1 MAGIVGGA
9 AGGLSGWDAFEA
21 MIERIAVDALTLRTQ
36 LPELTLR
43 VGGSVVARVAA
54 REAGHGV
61 IVLAGVPLLAKLPP
75 QVEAGQTLHLKV
87 TEVTADQ
94 VTLRLDQQ
102 AMLAA
107 AQSAQPPAPPPA
119 RLAVEEPPRRG
130 AGGEETAT
138 VSLAFD
144 SAVLGRLDLRLDLAR
159 GTVSASVAAPPGAAF
174 DLATDAAGRLQ
185 DALAERTGRAAQVRV
200 TPRREPLDTYA

>member
-1 MAGIVGGA
+1 MRC
-9 AGGLSGWDAFEA
+9 LKA
-21 MIERIAVDALTLRTQ
+21 MIEQIALDALALRAK

-43 VGGSVVARVAA
+43 EGASVVARVAA

-61 IVLAGVPLLAKLPP
+61 IVLAGVPLVAQLPP
-75 QVEAGQTLHLKV
+75 EVQAGQTLHLKIA
-87 TEVTADQ
+87 EVTADQ

-107 AQSAQPPAPPPA
+107 QAPPPA
-119 RLAVEEPPRRG
+119 APPPPRLVVEEPPRRG

-144 SAVLGRLDLRLDLAR
+144 SAVLGRLDLRVDLAR
-159 GTVSASVAAPPGAAF
+159 GNVSASVAAPAGAALE
-174 DLATDAAGRLQ
+174 LATEAAGRLQ

-200 TPRREPLDTYA
+200 TPRRDPFDAYA

>member
-1 MAGIVGGA
+1 
-9 AGGLSGWDAFEA
+9 
-21 MIERIAVDALTLRTQ
+21 MIERIALDALALRAQ

-43 VGGSVVARVAA
+43 EGASVVARVAA

-61 IVLAGVPLLAKLPP
+61 IVLAGVPLVAQLPP
-75 QVEAGQTLHLKV
+75 EVQAGQTLHLRIA
-87 TEVTADQ
+87 EVTADQ

-107 AQSAQPPAPPPA
+107 QAQPPAAPPLPH
-119 RLAVEEPPRRG
+119 LVVEEPPRRG

-144 SAVLGRLDLRLDLAR
+144 SAVLGRLDLRVDLAR
-159 GTVSASVAAPPGAAF
+159 GNVSASIAAPPGAAL
-174 DLATDAAGRLQ
+174 DLATEAAGRLQ

-200 TPRREPLDTYA
+200 TPRRDPFDAYA

>member
-1 MAGIVGGA
+1 
-9 AGGLSGWDAFEA
+9 
-21 MIERIAVDALTLRTQ
+21 MIERIAVDALVLRAQ

-43 VGGSVVARVAA
+43 VGASVVARVAA

-61 IVLAGVPLLAKLPP
+61 IVLAGVPLVAQLPP
-75 QVEAGQTLHLKV
+75 EVATGQTLHLKV
-87 TEVTADQ
+87 AEVTAEQ

-107 AQSAQPPAPPPA
+107 AQAGQPLAPPPP
-119 RLAVEEPPRRG
+119 RVAVDEPPRRG
-130 AGGEETAT
+130 AGGEESAT

-144 SAVLGRLDLRLDLAR
+144 SAVLGRLDLRVDLAR
-159 GTVSASVAAPPGAAF
+159 GNVSASVAAPPGAAF
-174 DLATDAAGRLQ
+174 DLAAEAAGRLQ
-185 DALAERTGRAAQVRV
+185 DALGERTGRAAQVRV